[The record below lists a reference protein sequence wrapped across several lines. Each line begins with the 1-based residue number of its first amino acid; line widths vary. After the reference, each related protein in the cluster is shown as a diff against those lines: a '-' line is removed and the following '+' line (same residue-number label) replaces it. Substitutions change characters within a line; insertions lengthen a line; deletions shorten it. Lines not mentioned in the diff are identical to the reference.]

1 MVTMLAPKT
10 ETINTGNK
18 LWTSSDDMSINMA
31 LSPSAQMPGG
41 SARRSGRAATPA
53 SSKVSF

>member
-1 MVTMLAPKT
+1 MLAPKT

-31 LSPSAQMPGG
+31 LRPRAHMPGG
-41 SARRSGRAATPA
+41 NARTVDRIGTEV
-53 SSKVSF
+53 SSILT